1 MDSLWTQE
9 IQLPRFRRLR
19 GELRTDILIIGGGL
33 TGLLCA
39 RRLAEMGVETVLV
52 EASTICS
59 GVTKNTTAKITSQH
73 GLLYQKLIRRFGPE
87 RTRMYLE
94 CGEAAVG
101 EYRRLC
107 AGIDCGFQERDSYI
121 YSRSSRNK
129 LERELRVLETLGFS
143 AEYAENLPLPF
154 PTAGAVRFPRQAQIA
169 PLRFA
174 AGLLDGLKVYEHTP
188 VLELAPYTATIP
200 DGKITAKAIIVC
212 THFPILNKHGSYFLK
227 MYQRRSYVLALQGA
241 PDVGGMYL
249 DEAEDGLSFRN
260 AGELLL
266 LGGGGHRTG
275 GHGGGWYELERITE
289 RYYPEAKE
297 RNRWAAQ
304 DCITLD
310 GVPYI
315 GAYSGRTRGLY
326 VATGFNKWGMTSAMA
341 AAMILADLV
350 TGRDNPY
357 AALFSPS
364 RSMLRPQLA
373 VNAGQAV
380 LHLLTPAARRCPHMG
395 CALKWNPRERTWD
408 CPCHGSRFTEDG
420 KLIDNPATG
429 DLKGGSPEKKS

>member
-1 MDSLWTQE
+1 MDSIWTQKA
-9 IQLPRFRRLR
+9 QLPRFRRLR
-19 GELRTDILIIGGGL
+19 GELRTDILIVGGGL

-39 RRLAEMGVETVLV
+39 RRLTEMGVETVLV
-52 EASTICS
+52 EASAICS

-73 GLLYQKLIRRFGPE
+73 GLLYHKLIRRFGPE
-87 RTRMYLE
+87 RARMYLE
-94 CGEAAVG
+94 CSEAAVG

-107 AGIDCGFQERDSYI
+107 AGIDCGFQERDNYI
-121 YSRSSRNK
+121 YSRSSRTK
-129 LERELRVLETLGFS
+129 LERELRALETLGFS

-154 PTAGAVRFPRQAQIA
+154 STAGAVRFSGQAQFD

-174 AGLLDGLKVYEHTP
+174 AGIVDRLKIYEHTP
-188 VLELAPYTATIP
+188 VLELAPHTAMIP
-200 DGKITAKAIIVC
+200 DGKITAEAVIVC

-227 MYQRRSYVLALQGA
+227 MYQRRSYVLALRGA
-241 PDVGGMYL
+241 PDVRGMYL
-249 DEAEDGLSFRN
+249 DEAEDGLSFRS

-275 GHGGGWYELERITE
+275 GQGGGWYELERVAE
-289 RYYPEAKE
+289 RYYPKAEE
-297 RNRWAAQ
+297 QSRWAAQ

-315 GAYSGRTRGLY
+315 GPYSGRTRGLY

-341 AAMILADLV
+341 AAMILADLA

-357 AALFSPS
+357 AAVFSPS
-364 RSMLRPQLA
+364 RSVLRPQLA

-380 LHLLTPAARRCPHMG
+380 LHLLTPTARRCPHMG

-408 CPCHGSRFTEDG
+408 CPCHGSRFTEEG

-429 DLKGGSPEKKS
+429 DLKGVSTGGKS